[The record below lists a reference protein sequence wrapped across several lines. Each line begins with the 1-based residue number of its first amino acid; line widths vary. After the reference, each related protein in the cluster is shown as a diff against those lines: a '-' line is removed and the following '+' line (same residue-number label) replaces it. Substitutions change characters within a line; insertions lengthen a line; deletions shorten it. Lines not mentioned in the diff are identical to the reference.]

1 MSRLINTTTM
11 TVDAVTDV
19 AEWFVSE
26 GGHDDA
32 AREQFDG
39 TAGMLMGRKTY
50 EGLAAYW
57 PEQSGPWGDLLNP
70 MPKFIASRTLQGSLD
85 WNATAIEGDA
95 AQGVSRLKAELDGDL
110 FLIWSTRSGSGS
122 TTPSGARAPVPTAVT
137 RCSCDSS
144 TRRPTTQASRCCVTS
159 PSADEH
165 QESSVS
171 SASATTV
178 RQLRTVLVVASFA
191 SKYLSRASGAAEAP
205 APGPKATPPPASGSF
220 AFTTTSTRPMS
231 SSAWMRRE
239 LVSVSPVVNA
249 AEKSTVASMRP
260 VTIRAL

>member
-1 MSRLINTTTM
+1 MSRLINPTTM

-85 WNATAIEGDA
+85 WNATAIKGDA
-95 AQGVSRLKAELDGDL
+95 AQGVSRLKDELDGDL
-110 FLIWSTRSGSGS
+110 FLIGCGELARHLLAGGLVDELRFWLH
-122 TTPSGARAPVPTAVT
+122 PSVWGEGARPYGGDKV
-137 RCSCDSS
+137 
-144 TRRPTTQASRCCVTS
+144 
-159 PSADEH
+159 
-165 QESSVS
+165 
-171 SASATTV
+171 
-178 RQLRTVLVVASFA
+178 QLRLLDSTS
-191 SKYLSRASGAAEAP
+191 YDSGVTLLRYE
-205 APGPKATPPPASGSF
+205 
-220 AFTTTSTRPMS
+220 
-231 SSAWMRRE
+231 
-239 LVSVSPVVNA
+239 PVG
-249 AEKSTVASMRP
+249 
-260 VTIRAL
+260 

>member
-19 AEWFVSE
+19 AEWFVSA

-32 AREQFDG
+32 ARDQFEG

-110 FLIWSTRSGSGS
+110 FLIGCGELARHLLAGGLVDELRFWLH
-122 TTPSGARAPVPTAVT
+122 PSVWGEGARPYGGDKV
-137 RCSCDSS
+137 
-144 TRRPTTQASRCCVTS
+144 
-159 PSADEH
+159 
-165 QESSVS
+165 
-171 SASATTV
+171 
-178 RQLRTVLVVASFA
+178 QLRLLDSTS
-191 SKYLSRASGAAEAP
+191 YDSGVTLLRYE
-205 APGPKATPPPASGSF
+205 
-220 AFTTTSTRPMS
+220 
-231 SSAWMRRE
+231 
-239 LVSVSPVVNA
+239 PVG
-249 AEKSTVASMRP
+249 
-260 VTIRAL
+260 